1 LNIIGISAF
10 YHNSAASLFINGV
23 LVGAIEEERISRNK
37 FDASFPELS
46 INSLLYENNLTPQ
59 DIDLVCYYENPKDK
73 LKRQFSMVDKIE
85 SIPYS
90 KFFNQYYNPE
100 KSIKTYFGKE
110 VKIEYF
116 KHHMS
121 HMAFSFYASGF
132 KESTFLIADAVG
144 EEDSLAYGHIDSKGN
159 VDYHTIRFPHSV
171 GMLYSVFTEYLGY
184 RVNSDEYKVMGLAAY
199 GEPKYL
205 DKLEL
210 LVDNMNLNEFKLN
223 LDYFEFNDY
232 FHKKTFSTKLED
244 LISLEPLKDITKVT
258 QEHKDLAASIQCL
271 IEKIILGFIKE
282 IKTTYPKSK
291 KLCLGGG
298 VALNS
303 VCNMKI
309 SKLKLF
315 DNIYIPSSPGDAG
328 SAIGCAYLGLINN
341 NQKIKSNYQPY
352 LGRNI
357 KKNISDYK
365 KFGCVG
371 DVGLDTLAKLLHEG
385 NIIGVVSGRSEF
397 GPRAL
402 GNRSILA
409 NPAVEGMKDKINLK
423 VKNREGYRPF
433 APVIL
438 EEEADK
444 YFKDIKSNHYMTQT
458 YSVKDLALDIMPEAV
473 HIDKTARAQTVSN
486 KSNPWLYELIKE
498 FYALSGCPAL
508 INTSFNLSDEP
519 IVDTDLDAIMCY
531 LRSDIDYLYIDGI
544 LMDKKRV
551 AKNIIENAKVFY
563 KSNNSKIENQ
573 SYSF

>member
-1 LNIIGISAF
+1 MNIIGISAF
-10 YHNSAASLFINGV
+10 YHNSAASLFINGE
-23 LVGAIEEERISRNK
+23 LVGAIEEERISRKK

-46 INSLLYENNLTPQ
+46 LNNLLSENNLTPQ
-59 DIDLVCYYENPKDK
+59 DIDLVCYYEKPKDK
-73 LKRQFSMVDKIE
+73 LKRQFSMVSKIE
-85 SIPYS
+85 NIPYS
-90 KFFNQYYNPE
+90 KFFNQYFNPE
-100 KSIKTYFGKE
+100 KSIKSYFGKE
-110 VKIEYF
+110 IKIEYF

-144 EEDSLAYGHIDSKGN
+144 EEDSLAFGHIDSKGK
-159 VDYHTIRFPHSV
+159 VDYHTIKFPHSV

-199 GEPKYL
+199 GKPTYIE
-205 DKLEL
+205 KLEL
-210 LVDNMNLNEFKLN
+210 IVDNMNLNEFKLN

-232 FHKKTFSTKLED
+232 FHKKTFSKKLEE

-258 QEHKDLAASIQCL
+258 QKHKDLAASIQYL

-282 IKTTYPKSK
+282 IKIKYPKSK
-291 KLCLGGG
+291 NLCLGGG

-309 SKLKLF
+309 SKMKVF

-365 KFGCVG
+365 KFGSVG

-409 NPAVEGMKDKINLK
+409 NPTVEGMKDKINLK

-444 YFKDIKSNHYMTQT
+444 YFEDIKTNHYMTQT
-458 YSVKDLALDIMPEAV
+458 YSVKNMALDIMPEAV
-473 HIDKTARAQTVSN
+473 HIDKTARAQTVSE
-486 KSNPWLYELIKE
+486 KSNPWLYKLIKE
-498 FYALSGCPAL
+498 FYSLSGSPAL

-531 LRSDIDYLYIDGI
+531 LRSDIDYLYIDGT
-544 LMDKKRV
+544 LLDKKRV
-551 AKNIIENAKVFY
+551 AKSIIENAKVFY
-563 KSNNSKIENQ
+563 KNNNTDENQ